1 MPAGHDHGGDHGDH
15 GHDHAGHGHVG
26 HGHAGHDHSAGA
38 NTRALALT
46 LGLTLAFLLAEVL
59 GGWWF
64 SSLALLSDAAHM
76 FTDSAALAIALAAAR
91 LGAMAADDKRS
102 YGYRRFEVLA
112 AAVNASL
119 LLVAAGWIVFESVRR
134 LIHPESVAPLGMLV
148 IAVAGLVVNLIGMK
162 ILASGRDE
170 SLNMKGAYLEVWA
183 DAIGSVGVIA
193 GALLI
198 WATGWLWVDPLVAVG
213 IAIWVLPRGWGLLRE
228 ASHILM
234 QGVPRGTDLGRI
246 RAALAGIE
254 GVAGVHELHCWSVSG
269 DDISLTAHLVL
280 AGQGHEDVRARAAE
294 VLAEDFGIQHITLQ
308 IEDEACA
315 APLHP

>member
-1 MPAGHDHGGDHGDH
+1 MSAGHDHGGDHGDH
-15 GHDHAGHGHVG
+15 GHDDAGR
-26 HGHAGHDHSAGA
+26 GHAGHDHTAGA
-38 NTRALALT
+38 NTRALGLT

-76 FTDSAALAIALAAAR
+76 FTDAAALAIALVAAK
-91 LGAMAADDKRS
+91 LGALAADDKRT

-119 LLVAAGWIVFESVRR
+119 LLVAAGWIVFESIRR
-134 LIHPESVAPLGMLV
+134 LMHPEAVAPLGMLGV
-148 IAVAGLVVNLIGMK
+148 AVAGLVVNLIGMK
-162 ILASGRDE
+162 ILAAGRDE

-213 IAIWVLPRGWGLLRE
+213 IALWVLPRGWGLLRE

-234 QGVPRGTDLGRI
+234 QGVPHGTDLARI
-246 RAALAGIE
+246 RAALARIE
-254 GVAGVHELHCWSVSG
+254 GVASVHELHCWSVAG
-269 DDISLTAHLVL
+269 DDVSLTAHLVL
-280 AGQGHEDVRARAAE
+280 AGQGHEVVRARAVA
-294 VLAEDFGIQHITLQ
+294 VLAEDFGIQHVTLQ
-308 IEDEACA
+308 IEDGACA
-315 APLHP
+315 APPHP